1 MVLYLVIALALLA
14 ACDEETV
21 DSPEVAA
28 KKEQCRTLEAHMFQI
43 SPQSADKFSNLDEAA
58 AKQLADKMV
67 AALPPEDID
76 QCVAAETD
84 IISCM
89 ELAPDIASVKRCIP
103 TDEMLDCMRKYDND
117 RDKRQHCGYRFKHDP
132 R

>member
-1 MVLYLVIALALLA
+1 MKYLVIALALLA

-21 DSPEVAA
+21 DSPEIAA
-28 KKEQCRTLEAHMFQI
+28 KKTQCRALLAHVYQI
-43 SPQSADKFSNLDEAA
+43 SPQTSAKFANLDEAA

-76 QCVAAETD
+76 QCVAAEND

-89 ELAPDIASVKRCIP
+89 ELAPDVASVKRCIP
-103 TDEMLDCMRKYDND
+103 TDDMLDCMRKYKND
-117 RDKRQHCGYRFKHDP
+117 HDKRQHCGYRFKYDP